1 MPTFRQDPKLGTMV
15 PLMKTDDYND
25 QSVTEKKLKDGAVTN
40 RKLAEKSVGSSNLQ
54 DGSVSNE
61 KLADGSVTNEK
72 IAGSSIT
79 KDKLKDNTIGVEKLD
94 PELRQTIEAATGLT
108 GDLVKTIQ
116 NVDET
121 LRDHQNQLNDKQS
134 QLDDK
139 QRQITAND
147 EDISLLQT
155 RSTQMEETIKGIAAT
170 GGASQAT
177 AVTYDNEK
185 SGLDAVNIQAA
196 IDEIISNLGHY
207 ETNEEWLRAY
217 TDSEGKFLWGIRVDG
232 SIDWSVGIP
241 TPIRAKLQEI
251 VRQCQ
256 QDKIDLTEAINS
268 AKEELTASI
277 TSLQESKVDKE
288 EGKSLIEDEVRT
300 CFKVIE
306 NEEFL
311 KAIVDSEDRVLFGF
325 YRATGKP
332 YYPLNDMYHISH
344 SEEFLW
350 VILDAANH
358 PLLGIQQ
365 DGTCWAA
372 KAQWLDDIKAIKEA
386 LSSIDETLKTFQ
398 PKEDGKGLINLDVAD
413 SFFYI
418 SNDEYIIAVVD
429 AKDRILAGI
438 KYDAQPYFP
447 NHEMY
452 SVITNDEW
460 LYAIID
466 AEDKVLGGFRADDG
480 HMIVGGVDIG
490 TFIANA
496 IIDVA
501 DIKKRIAHL
510 STIENDEYLSVETDA
525 EGKVIGYVAPDGS
538 HYLYKVKSETI
549 PTEFEHIEDPEGRTE
564 ITTDAENRVM
574 SYRDS
579 SGKKHEHDM
588 EVTSFDV
595 SNINLKGNSVNN
607 IQDALKANGFD
618 AKTPIDWSE
627 SSFIQIPEPRFAII
641 NITNIDNMPTS
652 KTDNLHAWMEFW
664 DLQGNYFRK
673 RVILNAQGNSSM
685 RFVKKNL
692 SIDIC
697 NDEWLGDDTAK
708 VRFGNWVPQ
717 DSFHLKAYYTDVI
730 RGVGAVVYKL
740 YEQIVKTRGIQADR
754 PWKKAL
760 VDNSRIKTT
769 TQSLGTSFSK
779 DINLMMDTGAR
790 CFPDG
795 YPIACYHN
803 DKFYGIFSWQ
813 LKKHRDNYHMDKTT
827 ATHIHLDGTISAD
840 TLFSSVDW
848 WWWEIRNPKGL
859 YLISGEKYGEV
870 GEIAGDN
877 EVTTWI
883 NAGKLPDGTSVSS
896 KIKKNLQMTAKV
908 KNYVLKFPTSMSA
921 VKEAASTYESSAK
934 TEQDLKAFKEVYET
948 YFDLENQIDYTII
961 SDIVGNG
968 DGFSKNWQWVTYDGV
983 KWFVCLYDCNDC
995 LGGYFLGDRVYMPEI
1010 KSHLN
1015 TDTSNPNGFVTKYFQ
1030 KELQERYQTL
1040 SGKGIISAENIMQI
1054 CWDWVLRIGT
1064 DYYKEEYKKWKDS
1077 PCISNSIINTDYWS
1091 AVSDTE
1097 GNLLTDS
1104 VETFDATKQ
1113 YQIGDIVSFGIS
1125 PEMGFYKF
1133 KCVNIT
1139 TPLDKNTPHTIS
1151 KYSPISEF
1159 RHCDSIYR
1167 IQKWVNKNIENMD
1180 IVYNYQRNNN

>member
-1 MPTFRQDPKLGTMV
+1 MANDIDKTSPHYKGEFGSIYEVNQKFPSGGVEGDYVSIDGWAHYWNADRGTWCVNAQRDSYWDELITGIIEKFKLFKGATYMGVAGLDTVPAKAIGAKMYYFATVAGTYKNFGGLVV
-15 PLMKTDDYND
+15 PQGINVLYSEN
-25 QSVTEKKLKDGAVTN
+25 
-40 RKLAEKSVGSSNLQ
+40 GSSWVCSTLLEVAQELGVSTRNVVSQKVVKDALDLKANQ
-54 DGSVSNE
+54 SSVNE
-61 KLADGSVTNEK
+61 ALAK
-72 IAGSSIT
+72 KA
-79 KDKLKDNTIGVEKLD
+79 DKETVNSALD
-94 PELRQTIEAATGLT
+94 KKFDKE
-108 GDLVKTIQ
+108 
-116 NVDET
+116 NVAQEF
-121 LRDHQNQLNDKQS
+121 
-134 QLDDK
+134 
-139 QRQITAND
+139 
-147 EDISLLQT
+147 
-155 RSTQMEETIKGIAAT
+155 G
-170 GGASQAT
+170 
-177 AVTYDNEK
+177 
-185 SGLDAVNIQAA
+185 
-196 IDEIISNLGHY
+196 
-207 ETNEEWLRAY
+207 
-217 TDSEGKFLWGIRVDG
+217 DSEDKVVSQFALPFREIESPEFIKLIVDSENHFLFGIQLDG
-232 SIDWSVGIP
+232 SIEWSKGIP
-241 TPIRAKLQEI
+241 APIRAKLQELI
-251 VRQCQ
+251 NQCQ
-256 QDKIDLTEAINS
+256 QDKIDLTEAI
-268 AKEELTASI
+268 TA
-277 TSLQESKVDKE
+277 LQERKVDKE
-288 EGKSLIEDEVRT
+288 EGKSLIDDEVKES
-300 CFKVIE
+300 FKVIE
-306 NEEFL
+306 NEEFIL
-311 KAIVDSEDRVLFGF
+311 AVVDSEDRVLFGF

-332 YYPLNDMYHISH
+332 FYPLNDMYHISH

-350 VILDAANH
+350 VILDVANH

-372 KAQWLDDIKAIKEA
+372 KAQWLDDIKAIKKA

-398 PKEDGKGLINLDVAD
+398 PKEDGKGLINIEIAD

-438 KYDAQPYFP
+438 KYDGQPYFP

-452 SVITNDEW
+452 SVITNEEW

-466 AEDKVLGGFRADDG
+466 AEKKVLGGFRADDG
-480 HMIVGGVDIG
+480 HMIVGGVDIS
-490 TFIANA
+490 TFIANV

-501 DIKKRIAHL
+501 DIKKRIVHL
-510 STIENDEYLSVETDA
+510 STIENDEYLSIETDA

-588 EVTSFDV
+588 EVTNFDV

-607 IQDALKANGFD
+607 IKDALKANGFD

-896 KIKKNLQMTAKV
+896 KIKKSLQMTAKV
-908 KNYVLKFPTSMSA
+908 KNCVLKFPTSMSA

-968 DGFSKNWQWVTYDGV
+968 DGFSKNWQWITYDGV

-1040 SGKGIISAENIMQI
+1040 SDKGIISAGNIMQI

-1064 DYYKEEYKKWKDS
+1064 DYYKEEYNKWKDS

>member
-1 MPTFRQDPKLGTMV
+1 MANDIDKTSPHYKGEFGSIYEVNQKFPNGGVAGDYVEIDGWAHYWNADRGTWCVNAQRDSYWDELITGIIEKFKLFKGATYMGVAGLDTVPAKAIGAKMYYFATVAGTYKNFGGLVV
-15 PLMKTDDYND
+15 PQGINVLYSEDGKSWVCSTLLEVAQELGVSTRNVVSQKVVND
-25 QSVTEKKLKDGAVTN
+25 ALNLKANQSSVNEALAKKADKETVNTALDKKADKETVNTALDKKFDKENVAQESGESEDKVMSQ
-40 RKLAEKSVGSSNLQ
+40 KSVS
-54 DGSVSNE
+54 
-61 KLADGSVTNEK
+61 
-72 IAGSSIT
+72 
-79 KDKLKDNTIGVEKLD
+79 DKLDGLAKNLD
-94 PELRQTIEAATGLT
+94 
-108 GDLVKTIQ
+108 KT
-116 NVDET
+116 
-121 LRDHQNQLNDKQS
+121 
-134 QLDDK
+134 
-139 QRQITAND
+139 
-147 EDISLLQT
+147 
-155 RSTQMEETIKGIAAT
+155 TIK
-170 GGASQAT
+170 
-177 AVTYDNEK
+177 D
-185 SGLDAVNIQAA
+185 
-196 IDEIISNLGHY
+196 
-207 ETNEEWLRAY
+207 
-217 TDSEGKFLWGIRVDG
+217 
-232 SIDWSVGIP
+232 
-241 TPIRAKLQEI
+241 
-251 VRQCQ
+251 
-256 QDKIDLTEAINS
+256 
-268 AKEELTASI
+268 
-277 TSLQESKVDKE
+277 E
-288 EGKSLIEDEVRT
+288 EGTVVETPFHYIQ
-300 CFKVIE
+300 
-306 NEEFL
+306 NEEFIFA
-311 KAIVDSEDRVLFGF
+311 KVDAEDRLLFG
-325 YRATGKP
+325 
-332 YYPLNDMYHISH
+332 
-344 SEEFLW
+344 
-350 VILDAANH
+350 
-358 PLLGIQQ
+358 IQW
-365 DGTCWAA
+365 DGTPKFGKTSAVEDRLQSQVNLLA
-372 KAQWLDDIKAIKEA
+372 DKVTAILGDDNTTSAIDTLKELKDFFAGIDNTQTLTSILANLNTTIGKVAIK
-386 LSSIDETLKTFQ
+386 DESGEIQDTPFRVIK
-398 PKEDGKGLINLDVAD
+398 
-413 SFFYI
+413 
-418 SNDEYIIAVVD
+418 NDEYITAVVD
-429 AKDRILAGI
+429 TKDRILAGI

-452 SVITNDEW
+452 SVIANEEW

-466 AEDKVLGGFRADDG
+466 AEKKVLAGFRADDG
-480 HMIVGGVDIG
+480 HMIVGGVDIS

-549 PTEFEHIEDPEGRTE
+549 PTEFKHIEDPEGRTE

-588 EVTSFDV
+588 EVTNLDV

-618 AKTPIDWSE
+618 AKAPIDWSE

-692 SIDIC
+692 AIDIC

-740 YEQIVKTRGIQADR
+740 YEQIVKTREIQADR

-877 EVTTWI
+877 EVNTWI

-1040 SGKGIISAENIMQI
+1040 SDKGIISAENIMQI

-1064 DYYKEEYKKWKDS
+1064 DYYKEEYNKWKDS

>member
-1 MPTFRQDPKLGTMV
+1 MANDIDKTSPHYKGEFGSIYEVNQKFPNGGVAGDYVEIDGWAHYWNADRGTWCVNAQRDSYWDELITGIIEKFKLFKGATYMGVAGLDTVPAKAIGAKMYYFATVAGTYKNFGGLVV
-15 PLMKTDDYND
+15 PQGINVLYSEN
-25 QSVTEKKLKDGAVTN
+25 
-40 RKLAEKSVGSSNLQ
+40 GSSWVCSTLLEVAQELGVSTRNVVSQKVVKDALDLKANQ
-54 DGSVSNE
+54 SSVNE
-61 KLADGSVTNEK
+61 ALAKKADKETVDVELGKKFDKESVVQEF
-72 IAGSSIT
+72 GDSE
-79 KDKLKDNTIGVEKLD
+79 DKVVSQYAL
-94 PELRQTIEAATGLT
+94 PFRY
-108 GDLVKTIQ
+108 IQ
-116 NVDET
+116 NEEYIFAKVD
-121 LRDHQNQLNDKQS
+121 
-134 QLDDK
+134 
-139 QRQITAND
+139 A
-147 EDISLLQT
+147 
-155 RSTQMEETIKGIAAT
+155 
-170 GGASQAT
+170 
-177 AVTYDNEK
+177 
-185 SGLDAVNIQAA
+185 
-196 IDEIISNLGHY
+196 
-207 ETNEEWLRAY
+207 
-217 TDSEGKFLWGIRVDG
+217 EGKFL
-232 SIDWSVGIP
+232 
-241 TPIRAKLQEI
+241 
-251 VRQCQ
+251 C
-256 QDKIDLTEAINS
+256 
-268 AKEELTASI
+268 
-277 TSLQESKVDKE
+277 
-288 EGKSLIEDEVRT
+288 
-300 CFKVIE
+300 
-306 NEEFL
+306 
-311 KAIVDSEDRVLFGF
+311 
-325 YRATGKP
+325 
-332 YYPLNDMYHISH
+332 
-344 SEEFLW
+344 
-350 VILDAANH
+350 
-358 PLLGIQQ
+358 GIQQ
-365 DGTCWAA
+365 DGTCLVA
-372 KAQWLDDIKAIKEA
+372 KAQWLDDIKAIKNV

-398 PKEDGKGLINLDVAD
+398 TKEDGKGLINLDVAD

-452 SVITNDEW
+452 SVITNEEW

-466 AEDKVLGGFRADDG
+466 AEKKVLGGFRADDG
-480 HMIVGGVDIG
+480 HMIVGGVDIS

-496 IIDVA
+496 IIDIA
-501 DIKKRIAHL
+501 DIKERTAHL
-510 STIENDEYLSVETDA
+510 STIENDEYLSVETDTD
-525 EGKVIGYVAPDGS
+525 GKVIGYVAPDGS

-549 PTEFEHIEDPEGRTE
+549 PTEFSHIEDPEGRTE
-564 ITTDAENRVM
+564 ITTDAEGKVM

-579 SGKKHEHDM
+579 EGKKHEHDM
-588 EVTSFDV
+588 EVSKLDV
-595 SNINLKGNSVNN
+595 SNLNLQGNSVNN

-692 SIDIC
+692 AIDIC

-968 DGFSKNWQWVTYDGV
+968 DGFSKNWQWITYDGV

-1040 SGKGIISAENIMQI
+1040 SDKGIISAENIMQI

-1064 DYYKEEYKKWKDS
+1064 DYYKEEYNKWKDS

-1125 PEMGFYKF
+1125 HEMGFYKF

>member
-1 MPTFRQDPKLGTMV
+1 MTT
-15 PLMKTDDYND
+15 
-25 QSVTEKKLKDGAVTN
+25 
-40 RKLAEKSVGSSNLQ
+40 
-54 DGSVSNE
+54 
-61 KLADGSVTNEK
+61 
-72 IAGSSIT
+72 
-79 KDKLKDNTIGVEKLD
+79 
-94 PELRQTIEAATGLT
+94 
-108 GDLVKTIQ
+108 
-116 NVDET
+116 
-121 LRDHQNQLNDKQS
+121 
-134 QLDDK
+134 
-139 QRQITAND
+139 
-147 EDISLLQT
+147 
-155 RSTQMEETIKGIAAT
+155 
-170 GGASQAT
+170 
-177 AVTYDNEK
+177 
-185 SGLDAVNIQAA
+185 
-196 IDEIISNLGHY
+196 IDEIKQQAAAVKNATQVGENTAERVGGALAGLADIAKQQDVELGKKANKADMDV
-207 ETNEEWLRAY
+207 ELGKKFDKENVAQEFG
-217 TDSEGKFLWGIRVDG
+217 DSEDKVVSQFALPFREIESPEFIKAIVDAEDHFLFGIQLDG
-232 SIDWSVGIP
+232 SIEWGKGIP
-241 TPIRAKLQEI
+241 APIRAKLQEI
-251 VRQCQ
+251 INQCQ
-256 QDKIDLTEAINS
+256 QDKTDILEAIN
-268 AKEELTASI
+268 AVKKELSASI
-277 TSLQESKVDKE
+277 AALQEGKVDKE
-288 EGKSLIEDEVRT
+288 EGKSLIDDEVKE
-300 CFKVIE
+300 CFRVIS
-306 NEEFL
+306 NEEFIF
-311 KAIVDSEDRVLFGF
+311 AVVDSEDR
-325 YRATGKP
+325 
-332 YYPLNDMYHISH
+332 
-344 SEEFLW
+344 
-350 VILDAANH
+350 IL
-358 PLLGIQQ
+358 
-365 DGTCWAA
+365 
-372 KAQWLDDIKAIKEA
+372 
-386 LSSIDETLKTFQ
+386 
-398 PKEDGKGLINLDVAD
+398 V
-413 SFFYI
+413 
-418 SNDEYIIAVVD
+418 
-429 AKDRILAGI
+429 GI
-438 KYDAQPYFP
+438 KYDGEPYFP

-452 SVITNDEW
+452 SVITNEEW
-460 LYAIID
+460 LYVIID
-466 AEDKVLGGFRADDG
+466 AKNKVLGGFRADDG
-480 HMIVGGVDIG
+480 HMVVGGIDIS

-496 IIDVA
+496 IIDIA
-501 DIKKRIAHL
+501 DIKAHL
-510 STIENDEYLSVETDA
+510 STIENDEYLSVETDTD
-525 EGKVIGYVAPDGS
+525 GKVIGYVAPDGS

-549 PTEFEHIEDPEGRTE
+549 PTEFSHIEDPEGRTE
-564 ITTDAENRVM
+564 ITTDAEGKVM

-579 SGKKHEHDM
+579 EGKKHEHDM
-588 EVTSFDV
+588 EVTNLDV
-595 SNINLKGNSVNN
+595 SNINLRGNSINN

-685 RFVKKNL
+685 RFIKKNL
-692 SIDIC
+692 AIDIC

-968 DGFSKNWQWVTYDGV
+968 DGFSKNWQWITYDGV

-1040 SGKGIISAENIMQI
+1040 SDKGIISAENIMQI

-1064 DYYKEEYKKWKDS
+1064 DYYKEEYNKWKDS

-1125 PEMGFYKF
+1125 HEMGFYKF